1 MGFCDADNCIL
12 GFWDAVER
20 AREKKNI
27 KVFKL
32 YFWPFPI
39 YLHKCRLSAGRISV
53 ITSFFFFFSTR
64 IVRPTKIQVQAC
76 THADV
81 ASSEAV
87 VAE

>member
-53 ITSFFFFFSTR
+53 ITSFFFFFFQLALCGR
-64 IVRPTKIQVQAC
+64 QKFKFKHVRTQMLHRRKQW
-76 THADV
+76 
-81 ASSEAV
+81 
-87 VAE
+87 